1 MYVLS
6 AFYGNLSALFFFQK
20 KIQLLKWHLELFPLI
35 YKLASTAKT
44 VVLAQH
50 KDFSH
55 CTKKISETFFFFF
68 FNQLLND
75 CKLPAKTILILAIFR
90 ML

>member
-1 MYVLS
+1 MKHEKSKVKCIPFLRR
-6 AFYGNLSALFFFQK
+6 
-20 KIQLLKWHLELFPLI
+20 KILEL
-35 YKLASTAKT
+35 
-44 VVLAQH
+44 
-50 KDFSH
+50 
-55 CTKKISETFFFFF
+55 KISKFSETFFFFF